1 MSAEQAPPRPALG
14 ESDDRPGS
22 PAAAEPISPD
32 DILVIRRGPGAN
44 CSSIGSVLDV
54 LFLSAVAGGVILV
67 GVAALLGEQAA
78 TPQEPEAG
86 PASGSGEDEHA
97 PGAR

>member
-1 MSAEQAPPRPALG
+1 VSPEQAPPSPELG
-14 ESDDRPGS
+14 ESERRPDS

-67 GVAALLGEQAA
+67 GVAALLEERAA
-78 TPQEPEAG
+78 APAPEAN
-86 PASGSGEDEHA
+86 PARESGEDEDA

>member
-1 MSAEQAPPRPALG
+1 MSAEQAPPSAELG
-14 ESDDRPGS
+14 ESEDRPGS
-22 PAAAEPISPD
+22 LAAAEAISPD

-78 TPQEPEAG
+78 KPQEPEAG
-86 PASGSGEDEHA
+86 PASETGDDERA